1 MNGKTALITGASSG
15 FGREF
20 AKLFAQDGY
29 NLVLVAR
36 SEEILHQISDELT
49 QAHGIQVTVLAKDL
63 GQAEA
68 ADQIYL
74 ECQRSGIQVNVL
86 VNDAGL
92 SEHGKFVESDL
103 RKELDTIQVNVTSLV
118 YLTKLFLRD
127 MVARNEGKI
136 LQVGSVLSLIPTPLM
151 AVYGGTKAFVLS
163 FSEALQNE
171 LNDTNVTLTVLM
183 PGAADTDFF
192 NKAGAEHTKVYQDTE
207 LSRPED
213 VARDGYQ
220 ALMKGA
226 PRVVSGF
233 KNKLQ
238 AASAVVLPGSMM
250 AATMRDM
257 MEPYDPDAEHR
268 KKLRQYTVAGVVA
281 AGLLTWLAWGRNRTS
296 DWN

>member
-36 SEEILHQISDELT
+36 QQEVLQQLSDELT
-49 QAHGIQVTVLAKDL
+49 QAHGINATVLAKDL
-63 GQAEA
+63 AQPDA

-74 ECQRSGIQVNVL
+74 ECQQQGIQVDVL

-92 SEHGKFVESDL
+92 SEYGKFVESDL

-136 LQVGSVLSLIPTPLM
+136 LQLGSTLSLIPTPLM
-151 AVYGGTKAFVLS
+151 AVYGATKAFVLS
-163 FSEALQNE
+163 FTEALQNE
-171 LNDTNVTLTVLM
+171 LNDTNVTLTILM

-192 NKAGAEHTKVYQDTE
+192 NKAGAEDTKVYQDTK
-207 LSRPED
+207 LSKPED
-213 VARDGYQ
+213 VARDGYEG
-220 ALMKGA
+220 LMSGV

-233 KNKLQ
+233 KNKVQ
-238 AASAVVLPGSMM
+238 AVGAGMLPGSLM
-250 AATMRDM
+250 AAAMRDL
-257 MEPYDPDAEHR
+257 MEPYDPDAER
-268 KKLRQYTVAGVVA
+268 KKKITQYTIAGVVA
-281 AGLLTWLAWGRNRTS
+281 AGVLTWLALGRNRRS